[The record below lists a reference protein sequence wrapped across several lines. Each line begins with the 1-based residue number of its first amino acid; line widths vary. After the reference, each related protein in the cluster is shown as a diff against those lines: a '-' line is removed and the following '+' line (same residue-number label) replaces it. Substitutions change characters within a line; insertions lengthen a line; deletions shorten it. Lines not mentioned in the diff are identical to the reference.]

1 MKHETATEPLRF
13 ETFEAY
19 LDWEVQ
25 QPIRYELYNGR
36 VVALAG
42 ASELHN
48 AIADN
53 VLLLLNQ
60 HYEPRGRCRAFRAD
74 MKLRVGQ
81 LKSRYPDIVVTCE
94 QPGNRMFFDDARL
107 VVEVISPDYASKD
120 LVVAPVQ
127 YTYGLAHLEQYIVI
141 DSRERAAWSHVRQ
154 DDGRFVLVAAQNE
167 RIEIPCENLTLSFDD
182 IYAGTT
188 LDTGPA

>member
-25 QPIRYELYNGR
+25 QPIRYELHNGA

-60 HYEPRGRCRAFRAD
+60 HYGARGRCRAFRAD

-120 LVVAPVQ
+120 RARPV
-127 YTYGLAHLEQYIVI
+127 
-141 DSRERAAWSHVRQ
+141 HVRP
-154 DDGRFVLVAAQNE
+154 RAPRAVYRHRLA
-167 RIEIPCENLTLSFDD
+167 
-182 IYAGTT
+182 
-188 LDTGPA
+188 

>member
-25 QPIRYELYNGR
+25 QPIRYELHNGA

-48 AIADN
+48 A
-53 VLLLLNQ
+53 
-60 HYEPRGRCRAFRAD
+60 
-74 MKLRVGQ
+74 M
-81 LKSRYPDIVVTCE
+81 
-94 QPGNRMFFDDARL
+94 
-107 VVEVISPDYASKD
+107 
-120 LVVAPVQ
+120 
-127 YTYGLAHLEQYIVI
+127 
-141 DSRERAAWSHVRQ
+141 

-167 RIEIPCENLTLSFDD
+167 RIEITCENLTLTFDD